1 MGSPDSSQAFDIR
14 VSTPICISMF
24 PSTSTGSCSNRIGR
38 EKKKKKADLLRFSIV
53 DPAPTETMSRSG
65 SSILPELEPLDNGSC
80 ESTILVFGPH
90 VGTNFTR
97 GHVEK
102 MIRPLSQGQHRE
114 WILETVAGLPTYWD
128 ALVAKIPEVAE
139 VLPQVPQSLA
149 NLDAWFRHEGPPTH
163 TGTAADN
170 DTVELPLAALGPVVV
185 LTQLV
190 QYWQYLELTYKG
202 ERGGPTVAGDVLA
215 SRSSVKGTTV
225 SLGYCSGLVPAAAA
239 ASARNRDQF
248 ERYAAVAMR
257 LSVLIGGLTD
267 AREAWDM
274 ALGKGTCVSLATAWV
289 DPKQAEDVVRITE
302 ALAPDAYIATI
313 YDEAR
318 AIVKTTEQTAPLLQ
332 KQLRAAGIIAIKMDI
347 EGGHVHSPHPDI
359 QKTTDT
365 LVQLTN
371 SMPGLQYA
379 DLEDLVLPTYD
390 NRGDGKRILT
400 DHPYGLTEAVLR
412 GIFVQQC
419 QWYGTFSTVVD
430 EKPKPFVVN
439 FGPERCVPPTWM
451 GRLGVHQVHF
461 EDVQRKAQG
470 LGLVRRPTVGL
481 KPSCNAPESQQ
492 QPPPQQP
499 QLLLGSDDKNSIA
512 VIGMSVKTAG
522 ADDLAEYADV
532 IKTGRSQHVVI
543 TRDMDRIMMD
553 TLFHDSSDAE
563 RKWYGCFVRDPDAF
577 DHKFFKRSPRE
588 AAAMDPQ
595 GRQALEAAYQ
605 AVEQSGYFQELLH
618 GHGHGYDAVDGRGAK
633 HVGVYLGSGGV
644 DYEENTA
651 SHEPS
656 AFTTTGI
663 LKSFIAGRISH
674 YFGWTGPSMTLNTA
688 CSSSAVAIHTACR
701 SILSGECTAAL
712 AGGSQAITKMTWFKD
727 LAAGSFLSPTGQCK
741 PFDENAD
748 GYCRGEGYGWV
759 FLKKLSDAVRDGNP
773 VLAVIPSTAVNQNE
787 NSTSLFVP
795 NASSLSTLFR
805 DVLRTA
811 KVAPRDVSL
820 VEAHGTG
827 TPVGDPIE
835 YDSIRGVLGG
845 SRSGRQTRLAIGSV
859 KGHIG
864 HTEAA
869 SGVLGLIKVIMM
881 MRDAFIPPQ
890 ASFHKISNRIDVR
903 PDDMMEVVTALRTWK
918 DVHKIALLNNYGASG
933 SNASLVVAQ
942 QPKTLSQSLRGRKGA
957 SEHHRYPFWITG
969 LDTRAISA
977 YAAKMA
983 SYCRSLPSKDSNT
996 LADLSFAVNRQSNRG
1011 LAQGFV
1017 FSCGSMAELED
1028 KLDRVASAGS
1038 DETATAS
1045 SRIITPIQAERPV
1058 VLCFGGQVSLFVG
1071 LDRKL
1076 YDDVAILRRH
1086 LDSCDAAV
1094 TSLGLE
1100 SIYPGIFSQQP
1111 IRDTVKL
1118 QTMLFA
1124 MQYACAKAWMDC
1136 GLATKIAAV
1145 VGHSFGEITA
1155 LCIAGVLSLQDTVK
1169 LVAARAELVRDRWGA
1184 DPGAMVAV
1192 EVDVDSEALVQ
1203 ELLQQVNS
1211 APGADNSASIA
1222 CYNGPR
1228 SFTLAGSTAAVDA
1241 IEKTLQDGR
1250 FSAIK
1255 KNKRVSVTNAFHSAL
1270 VEKLT
1275 DDLGRVG
1282 KGLTF
1287 HKPVIPVEFCKK
1299 ESHTKD
1305 ADTVDWTFVPRH
1317 MREPVF
1323 FDHAVQ
1329 RLAKR
1334 YPQAIFLEAGS
1345 NSTIAIMAAR
1355 ALTQSKA
1362 ATPGH
1367 HFQAVSVTKINE
1379 TGSDTGFRSL
1389 TDATVAL
1396 WSQGLR
1402 VSFWAHHPQQT
1413 LEYAPLLLPPYQF
1426 NKSPVS
1432 RHWLHV
1438 KSPLE
1443 AVRKAAEALVA
1454 QKNQGEDKATQKTLA
1469 LWDFVG
1475 HYQEKSRFRIN
1486 TESGSYQRL
1495 SGGHVIAQTA
1505 SICPGTLEHEII
1517 VGTLFSLHPD
1527 WAEEGMLPVLHDL
1540 TGEAPICADPSRVI
1554 YIDLWALDHNKRSR
1568 EWGVRIFSIDK
1579 NVAVDYQP
1587 SQSRVHAE
1595 ANVDMR
1601 SSTDAAYVQEFA
1613 HFERLV
1619 SHARCQELLQLGLD
1633 EDGVESLQGRQ
1644 VYRAFAPVVD
1654 YAELYRG
1661 VRYVVGRGSECAG
1674 HVKLD
1679 RCHRQLDSWL
1689 DTPLSD
1695 CFSQIAGLWVNIMTD
1710 CPPEDMYIGTGCQL
1724 SMRSPKHKVA
1734 DRVATDAWHVYAR
1747 HLRQET
1753 DAASTYTTD
1762 VFVFDAATGQL
1773 VEVMLGV
1780 GYQRVSKASMSKM
1793 LTHMTKDESVLR
1805 AKKAVSAG
1813 DAIATP
1819 KSDPKPGQ
1827 RKKTTKTKK
1836 TASSN
1841 PASGRRDITDQVRN
1855 LVSELSGVDVAD
1867 MTLDSNMADLGI
1879 DSLMNMEL
1887 GRAVERTFHC
1897 TVGQAE
1903 QLEATTLG
1911 LFVRCVERALFG
1923 ADAAGNAQPSLPAED
1938 DDWDVLDDDESAVAS
1953 SAVMVDQDSV
1963 SLSTSATPSSD
1974 SDQYHKDEA
1983 SESSAKAAEASDLSL
1998 PPSVVL
2004 SSFGEVKISTDAYLR
2019 EWKLDKTEKAMM
2031 ADNGRLLSALVVEA
2045 LSELGCSLDDAAA
2058 GQPIERVAFLPQH
2071 HHLVEAVYRFL
2082 EYDARLVDKDPA
2094 RGQLTRT
2101 SVPVP
2106 SKPSSVILEEL
2117 LAQHPDLSEPIRL
2130 VYHACKHLGGVLS
2143 GKTDGIKVLFGS
2155 PEARERTVALYYDY
2169 RVNRMRYA
2177 QVRDVIKKVCERAGF
2192 LQQGETLKILEMGAG
2207 TGGTTRV
2214 LLPMLVSLGIS
2225 VEYTFTDLSSSMVA
2239 SARRRWGRE
2248 YPFVRFFT
2256 HDIEQPPEE
2265 HLRGAHIVLAS
2276 NAVHATHNLVTSLQN
2291 IRKALR
2297 PDGFVMLTEMTE
2309 NVHFIDIPFGM
2320 LESWWLFDDG
2330 RKHAIVDEGHWERAF
2345 HTAGFGHVDWTD
2357 GHLPEAAYQKV
2368 IMAMASGDQGERLP
2382 IAKPV
2387 DVVDPGN
2394 VAARTAEADRLV
2406 SRYSSDW
2413 DSPRLK
2419 AINAQ
2424 REKTKGL
2431 AADKASIGLGAVV
2444 VVTGGTGSLG
2454 SHLVQKLAENP
2465 AVFQVVCVNRP
2476 SSSSLPGSKRQQ
2488 NAFLSRGITLTPGA
2502 RAKLR
2507 VLETDTA
2514 KAQLGLPPQ
2523 EYAWLV
2529 QHVTH
2534 IVHNAWPMSATRP
2547 IGAYETQFQVMR
2559 NLLDL
2564 AREVVTM
2571 PARGHVRVPV
2581 GFQFVSSIGVVGMCD
2596 EGRALERRVPLGAT
2610 LPSGYG
2616 EGKWV
2621 CERMLDETLHRYPE
2635 LFRGMVVRPGQ
2646 ISGSSKSGY
2655 WNPVE
2660 HFAFVVKSSQT
2671 LRAWPD
2677 LDGTLQWIPVD
2688 VCGAIAAEL
2697 VLNAE
2702 ATYPVYHIDNPVGQS
2717 WKVMSPVLA
2726 RALGIPASNIVPFP
2740 SWIKR
2745 VRTSPLSDQ
2754 ENPAGRQAMAEF
2766 LGGHFERMSCGGLI
2780 LDVERAKEHS
2790 VTIAGAGPVS
2800 SELAVRYIDAWRE
2813 MGFLD

>member
-1 MGSPDSSQAFDIR
+1 
-14 VSTPICISMF
+14 
-24 PSTSTGSCSNRIGR
+24 
-38 EKKKKKADLLRFSIV
+38 
-53 DPAPTETMSRSG
+53 
-65 SSILPELEPLDNGSC
+65 
-80 ESTILVFGPH
+80 
-90 VGTNFTR
+90 
-97 GHVEK
+97 
-102 MIRPLSQGQHRE
+102 MIRPLAQGQHRE

-149 NLDAWFRHEGPPTH
+149 DLDSWFRHGGPPTS
-163 TGTAADN
+163 TGAAADN
-170 DTVELPLAALGPVVV
+170 NTLELPLAALGPVVV

-190 QYWQYLELTYKG
+190 QYWKYLELTHKG
-202 ERGGPTVAGDVLA
+202 EREGSTTTEDVLA
-215 SRSSVKGTTV
+215 SRSSATGTTL

-274 ALGKGTCVSLATAWV
+274 ALGKGSCVSLATAWV
-289 DPKQAEDVVRITE
+289 DPKQAEEVVLITE

-332 KQLRAAGIIAIKMDI
+332 KRLRAAGIVVIKMDI

-365 LVQLTN
+365 LVQLAD

-379 DLEDLVLPTYD
+379 DLKDLVLPAYD
-390 NRGDGKRILT
+390 NGGDGRRILT
-400 DHPYGLTEAVLR
+400 DHRYGLTEAVLR

-419 QWYGTFSTVVD
+419 QWYGTFSAVI
-430 EKPKPFVVN
+430 EEEPKPFVVN

-451 GRLGVHQVHF
+451 GRLGARHVHF
-461 EDVQRKAQG
+461 EDIQKKAQG
-470 LGLVRRPTVGL
+470 LGLVRRPTAGL
-481 KPSCNAPESQQ
+481 KPILSAPESQQ
-492 QPPPQQP
+492 QQQQQQPPPPQP
-499 QLLLGSDDKNSIA
+499 QILLESDDKNSIA

-522 ADDLAEYADV
+522 ADDLAEYADM
-532 IKTGRSQHVVI
+532 IKTGRSQHVAI
-543 TRDMDRIMMD
+543 ARDMGRIMMD
-553 TLFHDSSDAE
+553 TLFHDSGDDK

-577 DHKFFKRSPRE
+577 DHKFFKRSPLE

-618 GHGHGYDAVDGRGAK
+618 GHGHGYDAAGGRGTK
-633 HVGVYLGSGGV
+633 NVGVYLGSGGV

-759 FLKKLSDAVRDGNP
+759 FLKRLSDAVRDGNP
-773 VLAVIPSTAVNQNE
+773 VLAMIPSTAVNQNE

-795 NASSLSTLFR
+795 NASSLSSLFK

-835 YDSIRGVLGG
+835 YDSIRGVLG
-845 SRSGRQTRLAIGSV
+845 SSQSGRQTRLVIGSV
-859 KGHIG
+859 KGHVG

-881 MRDAFIPPQ
+881 MRGAFIPPQ
-890 ASFHKISNRIDVR
+890 ASFHKMSNRIDVR
-903 PDDMMEVVTALRTWK
+903 PDDMMEVVTTLQTWK
-918 DVHKIALLNNYGASG
+918 DAHKIALLNNYGASG

-942 QPKTLSQSLRGRKGA
+942 QPNSLSQSLRSRKVI
-957 SEHHRYPFWITG
+957 SDHHRYPFWITG
-969 LDTRAISA
+969 LDARAIST

-983 SYCRSLPSKDSNT
+983 SYCRSLPTKDTNT

-1017 FSCGSMAELED
+1017 FSCGSMAELQN
-1028 KLDRVASAGS
+1028 KLEQAASAGS
-1038 DETATAS
+1038 DEMAS
-1045 SRIITPIQAERPV
+1045 ASGRIITPIQTERPV

-1076 YDDVAILRRH
+1076 YDAVAIFRRH

-1094 TSLGLE
+1094 KSLGLE

-1118 QTMLFA
+1118 QTKLFA
-1124 MQYACAKAWMDC
+1124 MQYACAKTWMDC

-1155 LCIAGVLSLQDTVK
+1155 LCIAGILSLQDTVK
-1169 LVAARAELVRDRWGA
+1169 LVAARAELVRDKWGA

-1192 EVDVDSEALVQ
+1192 EVDVDSEVLVQ

-1211 APGADNSASIA
+1211 APGADKSASIA

-1228 SFTLAGSTAAVDA
+1228 SFTLAGSATAVDA
-1241 IEKTLQDGR
+1241 IEKTIQDGK
-1250 FSAIK
+1250 FSSIK

-1299 ESHTKD
+1299 EGYPKD
-1305 ADTVDWTFVPRH
+1305 TDTVDWTFVPRH

-1334 YPQAIFLEAGS
+1334 HPQAIFLEAGS
-1345 NSTIAIMAAR
+1345 NSTITVMAAR

-1362 ATPGH
+1362 VTPGH
-1367 HFQAVSVTKINE
+1367 HFQAVSISNINNI
-1379 TGSDTGFRSL
+1379 GSGTGFSSL
-1389 TDATVAL
+1389 TDATAAL
-1396 WSQGLR
+1396 WGQGLR

-1413 LEYAPLLLPPYQF
+1413 LKYAPLLLPPYQF

-1432 RHWLHV
+1432 RHWLPA

-1454 QKNQGEDKATQKTLA
+1454 QKGQGGNTATQKPLA

-1486 TESGSYQRL
+1486 TESDPYQHL

-1517 VGTLFSLHPD
+1517 VGTLFSLHLD
-1527 WAEEGMLPVLHDL
+1527 WAEQGMLPVLHNL
-1540 TGEAPICADPSRVI
+1540 TGEAPICDDPSRVV
-1554 YIDLWALDHNKRSR
+1554 YIDLWALDSNKESR
-1568 EWGVRIFSIDK
+1568 KWGVRIFSIDK
-1579 NVAVDYQP
+1579 DAAVGYQP

-1595 ANVDMR
+1595 AHVDVR
-1601 SSTDAAYVQEFA
+1601 SPADTAYAQEFA

-1619 SHARCQELLQLGLD
+1619 SHARCQELLKLGLD
-1633 EDGVESLQGRQ
+1633 DDGVEILQGRQ
-1644 VYRAFAPVVD
+1644 VYRAFAPVVN

-1661 VRYVVGRGSECAG
+1661 VRYVVGRGSECVG
-1674 HVKLD
+1674 HVQLD

-1695 CFSQIAGLWVNIMTD
+1695 CFSQIAGLWVNVMMD

-1773 VEVMLGV
+1773 VEFMLGV

-1805 AKKAVSAG
+1805 AKKAVSVKNAV
-1813 DAIATP
+1813 ATP
-1819 KSDPKPGQ
+1819 KPDPKPSQ
-1827 RKKTTKTKK
+1827 RKKTKK

-1841 PASGRRDITDQVRN
+1841 PAPGRRDITHQVRN
-1855 LVSELSGVDVAD
+1855 LVSELSGVDVTE

-1897 TVGQAE
+1897 SVGQAE

-1911 LFVRCVERALFG
+1911 LFVRCVERALYG
-1923 ADAAGNAQPSLPAED
+1923 ADIAGKAQPSLSTEDD

-1953 SAVMVDQDSV
+1953 SVVVFDQ
-1963 SLSTSATPSSD
+1963 D
-1974 SDQYHKDEA
+1974 SDQYHKEEA
-1983 SESSAKAAEASDLSL
+1983 SESSAGAAEASDLSL
-1998 PPSVVL
+1998 LPSVVL

-2019 EWKLDKTEKAMM
+2019 EWKLDKTEKVMM

-2045 LSELGCSLDDAAA
+2045 LSELGCSLDAAAA
-2058 GQPIERVAFLPQH
+2058 GQPIDRAAFLPQH

-2082 EYDARLVDKDPA
+2082 EHDARLVDKDPA
-2094 RGQLTRT
+2094 TGQLTRT
-2101 SVPVP
+2101 SMPVP
-2106 SKPSSVILEEL
+2106 SKPSSIIMEEL
-2117 LAQHPDLSEPIRL
+2117 LAQHSDLGEPIRL

-2177 QVRDVIKKVCERAGF
+2177 QMRDVIKKVCERAGF
-2192 LQQGETLKILEMGAG
+2192 LQRGETLKILEMGAG

-2239 SARRRWGRE
+2239 SARRRWGKE
-2248 YPFVRFFT
+2248 YPFVRFFP

-2276 NAVHATHNLVTSLQN
+2276 NAVHATHSLVNSLQN

-2345 HTAGFGHVDWTD
+2345 HAAGFGHVDWTD

-2368 IMAMASGDQGERLP
+2368 IIAMASGDQGERLP

-2387 DVVDPGN
+2387 NVMDLGN

-2406 SRYSSDW
+2406 ARFSSGW

-2419 AINAQ
+2419 VINAQ

-2431 AADKASIGLGAVV
+2431 DAEKASSGRSSRPSIGLGAVV
-2444 VVTGGTGSLG
+2444 LVTGATGSLG
-2454 SHLVQKLAENP
+2454 SHLVQTLAENP

-2476 SSSSLPGSKRQQ
+2476 SSSNLPGSKRQQ
-2488 NAFLSRGITLTPGA
+2488 NAFLGRGITLTPGA

-2507 VLETDTA
+2507 VLETDTG

-2547 IGAYETQFQVMR
+2547 VGAYETQFQVMR

-2571 PARGHVRVPV
+2571 PSSGHARAPV
-2581 GFQFVSSIGVVGMCD
+2581 GFQFVSSIGVVGMCG
-2596 EGRALERRVPLGAT
+2596 EARALERRVPLGAT

-2621 CERMLDETLHRYPE
+2621 CERMLDETVHRYPE
-2635 LFRGMVVRPGQ
+2635 LFRAMVVRPGQ

-2697 VLNAE
+2697 VLNSE
-2702 ATYPVYHIDNPVGQS
+2702 ATHGVYHIDNPVGQS

-2726 RALGIPASNIVPFP
+2726 RALGIPGSNIVPFQ

-2745 VRTSPLSDQ
+2745 VRTSPLSGK

-2790 VTIAGAGPVS
+2790 VTMAGAGPVS
-2800 SELAVRYIDAWRE
+2800 QELAVRYIEAWRE